1 MLEAL
6 SHSTPYLSFS
16 LKSSYMA
23 TTGAVFLDDSVHI
36 SWTFL
41 SSGKSDSTNGYA
53 PKSID
58 LYLISSFTAVHL
70 LLVAL
75 SSTISATLKSVR
87 SFFISLVH
95 ELI

>member
-1 MLEAL
+1 
-6 SHSTPYLSFS
+6 
-16 LKSSYMA
+16 MA

-41 SSGKSDSTNGYA
+41 SSGKSASTNGYA

-70 LLVAL
+70 SLVVL
-75 SSTISATLKSVR
+75 SPATLATLKSAR
-87 SFFISLVH
+87 SFFISFVH
-95 ELI
+95 VLIYAVSSVPILSE